1 LGWCAPAARDTLCEL
16 EGRAMEPEPFCV
28 RGVVK
33 DGQVVLS
40 VALPLPDGA
49 TVYVATE
56 PPDQISRIGLP
67 GPMPEHEIK
76 KLILALARRP
86 MALVHK
92 LPVYTAN
99 PGRYANLPGL
109 AAIQPY

>member
-1 LGWCAPAARDTLCEL
+1 
-16 EGRAMEPEPFCV
+16 MEPEPFCV

-33 DGQVVLS
+33 DGQVLLS

-76 KLILALARRP
+76 KFLLVLERIRAARHGGP
-86 MALVHK
+86 
-92 LPVYTAN
+92 
-99 PGRYANLPGL
+99 
-109 AAIQPY
+109 

>member
-1 LGWCAPAARDTLCEL
+1 MEP
-16 EGRAMEPEPFCV
+16 EPEPFCV
-28 RGVVK
+28 RGTVK
-33 DGQVVLS
+33 DGKVVLN

-76 KLILALARRP
+76 KLMLALARRP
-86 MALVHK
+86 DLADDPDWQQK
-92 LPVYTAN
+92 LR
-99 PGRYANLPGL
+99 GDRERL
-109 AAIQPY
+109 AS

>member
-1 LGWCAPAARDTLCEL
+1 
-16 EGRAMEPEPFCV
+16 MEPEPFCV

-33 DGQVVLS
+33 DGQVVPS
-40 VALPLPDGA
+40 VSLPLPDGA

-76 KLILALARRP
+76 KFL
-86 MALVHK
+86 LVPERIRAERHGG
-92 LPVYTAN
+92 P
-99 PGRYANLPGL
+99 
-109 AAIQPY
+109 